1 MRVRELAASEWGNST
16 YYPSSEW
23 GRGGGVSAG
32 RRTHP
37 SLRESVSGA
46 FFNILINNISPTRN

>member
-1 MRVRELAASEWGNST
+1 MRVREPVASEWGNST
-16 YYPSSEW
+16 YYPSSG
-23 GRGGGVSAG
+23 GRGEGGYSAG